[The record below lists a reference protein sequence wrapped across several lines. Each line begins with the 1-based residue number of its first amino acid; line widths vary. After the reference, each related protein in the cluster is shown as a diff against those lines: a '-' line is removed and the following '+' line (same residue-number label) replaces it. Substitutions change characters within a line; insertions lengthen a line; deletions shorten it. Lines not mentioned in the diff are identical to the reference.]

1 MRRQRTHSCDHRLH
15 GDGEEHELHVRDR
28 PDVIRTVTHEEVTK
42 EELGGAMTH
51 NERSGVAHFAADND
65 RECILLIRELLS
77 FVPNNNLDEAPRV
90 ATADPVDRADEAL
103 DALVPQSANQPY
115 DMRDVID
122 AVVDDRNFLE
132 VHEHFARNILV
143 GRRGSAAAPSASW
156 PTSRH
161 TSRGRWISTPRS
173 RGRGS
178 SGSARLQH
186 PADHVRG
193 RARLPAGNRGEYGS
207 IIRNGAKLLR
217 IRGSN
222 RSEIDRDHAQGVR
235 RGVLRHVASTYAP
248 T

>member
-1 MRRQRTHSCDHRLH
+1 M
-15 GDGEEHELHVRDR
+15 VRNTSYMFVTG

-122 AVVDDRNFLE
+122 ACRRRSQFPRGPRAFRAQYPRRVPRLGG
-132 VHEHFARNILV
+132 RSV
-143 GRRGSAAAPSASW
+143 GIVANQPAHLAGTLDIDAS
-156 PTSRH
+156 
-161 TSRGRWISTPRS
+161 IK
-173 RGRGS
+173 GRGS
-178 SGSARLQH
+178 FGSAT
-186 PADHVRG
+186 P
-193 RARLPAGNRGEYGS
+193 
-207 IIRNGAKLLR
+207 
-217 IRGSN
+217 
-222 RSEIDRDHAQGVR
+222 
-235 RGVLRHVASTYAP
+235 STSR
-248 T
+248 